1 MTIEYKSKYINNQT
15 LKTTIHWKLCCN
27 IIKQKPFILTLNS
40 EPILNL
46 YRLNM
51 AKTRLKCY
59 NFSSNTAK
67 QAWKS
72 LLKALQYYF
81 KIILSFLIVHYI

>member
-15 LKTTIHWKLCCN
+15 LKTTIHCKLCCD

-51 AKTRLKCY
+51 AKTD
-59 NFSSNTAK
+59 
-67 QAWKS
+67 
-72 LLKALQYYF
+72 
-81 KIILSFLIVHYI
+81 